1 MGVLKQTY
9 KPSSVL
15 RFRSDNHSSGM
26 LVTVHLLRSTRK
38 HRAGYSQTLSYLI
51 LLQERF
57 TLPILSPELR
67 WALTP
72 PFHHCLCSGKSHRLC
87 LFCGTVC
94 RITPPGCY
102 PAPCP
107 VELGLSSNPCYT
119 TLAIIQFTLALEL
132 IKLFYKTLG
141 RFVKR
146 KADIRFI
153 KNKKAYSSRLAFVN

>member
-26 LVTVHLLRSTRK
+26 LVTAHLLRSTRK
-38 HRAGYSQTLSYLI
+38 HRAGRSQTLSYLI

-72 PFHHCLCSGKSHRLC
+72 PFHHCLCFRRSHRLC

-107 VELGLSSNPCYT
+107 VELGLSSNPYYT
-119 TLAIIQFTLALEL
+119 TLAIIQFTLAPKL
-132 IKLFYKTLG
+132 IK
-141 RFVKR
+141 
-146 KADIRFI
+146 
-153 KNKKAYSSRLAFVN
+153 